1 MFDTI
6 QCYTGLYRDVFIL
19 PERKNLETTFA
30 QRLKM
35 CRENCGL
42 RQWQV
47 ADILNMNRTT
57 YTKYE
62 TGVSEPSQGV
72 LKKLVALF
80 GVDYNT
86 LLGQDNVVSAAFSD
100 SSLPMFRLA
109 DKEKELVSLFRDM
122 TKENQQEFIKI
133 AKQMSSEG
141 KLNKKKSE

>member
-1 MFDTI
+1 
-6 QCYTGLYRDVFIL
+6 
-19 PERKNLETTFA
+19 
-30 QRLKM
+30 M

-80 GVDYNT
+80 GVDYNA
-86 LLGQDNVVSAAFSD
+86 LLGQEDVMATALFD
-100 SSLPMFRLA
+100 SSPSMFRLA
-109 DKEKELVSLFRDM
+109 DKEKELVSLFREM

-133 AKQMSSEG
+133 AKQMSSGE
-141 KLNKKKSE
+141 KSNKK